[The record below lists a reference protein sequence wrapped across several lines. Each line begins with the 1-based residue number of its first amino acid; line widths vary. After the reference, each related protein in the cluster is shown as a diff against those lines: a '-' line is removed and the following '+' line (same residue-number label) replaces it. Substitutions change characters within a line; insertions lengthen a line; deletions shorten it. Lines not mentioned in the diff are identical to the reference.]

1 MKILLTGASGMVG
14 KNILSDSRSS
24 EYDFLFPKR
33 SEVNLLNYNELDE
46 YISSLKPDLVIHAAG
61 KVGGIQA
68 NINNPLSF
76 FKENLE
82 MGMNIINICSYH
94 NIPELIN
101 IGSSCMYPRNINHP
115 LKEDLILKGELEPTN
130 EGYALAKIAIAKHC
144 EYVTKS
150 KNLNYK
156 TIIPCNLYGPY
167 ERFDHENSHMIAG
180 VIKKLY
186 DAKRDNSEKVDIW
199 GDGEA
204 RREFMCAID
213 LADFIFYAITKL
225 DIMPQNLN
233 VGLGFDM
240 SINDYYMEI
249 AKVVGFKGYF
259 INDLSKPEGMK
270 RKLVDISRLEEFGW
284 KHKISLKKGLQETY
298 KYFLTKQNDEI

>member
-82 MGMNIINICSYH
+82 MGMNIINICSHH

-101 IGSSCMYPRNINHP
+101 IGSSCMYPRNIDHP

-150 KNLNYK
+150 KSLNYK

-180 VIKKLY
+180 VIKKLD
-186 DAKRDNSEKVDIW
+186 DAKRCNYEKVDIW

-213 LADFIFYAITKL
+213 LADFIFYAITK
-225 DIMPQNLN
+225 
-233 VGLGFDM
+233 
-240 SINDYYMEI
+240 
-249 AKVVGFKGYF
+249 K
-259 INDLSKPEGMK
+259 
-270 RKLVDISRLEEFGW
+270 
-284 KHKISLKKGLQETY
+284 
-298 KYFLTKQNDEI
+298 